1 MSEPRGPLAGFDDAV
16 VGAVARD
23 RDIDVSELRDLLR
36 RQQRSVRD
44 LPGVDDIV
52 YEWRK
57 AFAREPL
64 LERREDAYL
73 LAVPNHVWPEFA
85 ASLSLSDAELLALRE
100 VHERQVRTSL
110 RVSEGGEGAD
120 GRAGDDREGM
130 VLTRP

>member
-1 MSEPRGPLAGFDDAV
+1 MTDRDELDAFDD
-16 VGAVARD
+16 
-23 RDIDVSELRDLLR
+23 DLLR
-36 RQQRSVRD
+36 ETASEHDVAVERLTRLARTHQSNVRD